1 MYPTFEV
8 GAKVRIFSQ
17 SLSKWVH
24 GKVLAIEPNGDINV
38 LYGDGDTQRQ
48 KCVDPA
54 DKATVRR
61 ADADS
66 QAASA
71 EEAVPPDQLPQ
82 YAVGVPVE
90 VYSKSL
96 SKWMSGMVSAVEAD
110 GAVKV
115 QYGDQVGNQSE
126 MVVAVEEAK
135 ATLRL
140 KGSTLTPAPVED
152 NAYEL

>member
-1 MYPTFEV
+1 
-8 GAKVRIFSQ
+8 
-17 SLSKWVH
+17 
-24 GKVLAIEPNGDINV
+24 
-38 LYGDGDTQRQ
+38 
-48 KCVDPA
+48 
-54 DKATVRR
+54 
-61 ADADS
+61 
-66 QAASA
+66 
-71 EEAVPPDQLPQ
+71 
-82 YAVGVPVE
+82 
-90 VYSKSL
+90 
-96 SKWMSGMVSAVEAD
+96 MSGMVSAVEAD